1 MTKSKRLLISLL
13 VCFCVIFLMLLIY
26 AFVPYFYAGDFC
38 LEDYQT
44 DIAEYSTEKVASS
57 NNSTEIN
64 NARTASAFVD
74 DLLTKDALLD
84 TFGRVH
90 TVYYD
95 KVNDVWLVKSWNRFF
110 MLDNTLYEGTTTII
124 DRHGNVLMA
133 YIGF

>member
-13 VCFCVIFLMLLIY
+13 VCFCVIFLMLIIY

-64 NARTASAFVD
+64 NARTASAYVD
-74 DLLTKDALLD
+74 ELLKKDGLAD
-84 TFGRVH
+84 NVNH
-90 TVYYD
+90 VNIVYYD
-95 KVNDVWLVKSWNRFF
+95 KANNAWLIKSRNRFVMF
-110 MLDNTLYEGTTTII
+110 NGTLYEGATTII
-124 DRHGNVLMA
+124 DENGNVLMA
-133 YIGF
+133 YIGT